1 MNDVPHHRS
10 LKSCKLKQQQ
20 DAVTYLLKWPKS
32 RTVTIP
38 IAGEDMEQQTLS
50 FIALGIQNVTASLE
64 DSLSVSYKSKHSLTM
79 WSRNQAL
86 GISPKELKTYVH
98 TKKRGTQ
105 MFIVTIFTIVKVR
118 SNRDILQQVNGSV
131 DSGVS
136 IINRNELSSHE
147 IYGGNK

>member
-10 LKSCKLKQQQ
+10 LKSCKLKQQW

-79 WSRNQAL
+79 
-86 GISPKELKTYVH
+86 
-98 TKKRGTQ
+98 
-105 MFIVTIFTIVKVR
+105 
-118 SNRDILQQVNGSV
+118 
-131 DSGVS
+131 
-136 IINRNELSSHE
+136 
-147 IYGGNK
+147 